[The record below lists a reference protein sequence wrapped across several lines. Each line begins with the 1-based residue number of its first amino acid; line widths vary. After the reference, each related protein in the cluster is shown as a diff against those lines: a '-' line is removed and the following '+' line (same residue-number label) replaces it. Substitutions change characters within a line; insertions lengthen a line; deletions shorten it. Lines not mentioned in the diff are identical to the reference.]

1 MITLKNGTFSIG
13 AENSYQGWLCRFR
26 DAAKK
31 EMTQLEIYM
40 FYGKII
46 DAGFES
52 NLSPERIK
60 ANAIK

>member
-46 DAGFES
+46 DAGF
-52 NLSPERIK
+52 K
-60 ANAIK
+60 